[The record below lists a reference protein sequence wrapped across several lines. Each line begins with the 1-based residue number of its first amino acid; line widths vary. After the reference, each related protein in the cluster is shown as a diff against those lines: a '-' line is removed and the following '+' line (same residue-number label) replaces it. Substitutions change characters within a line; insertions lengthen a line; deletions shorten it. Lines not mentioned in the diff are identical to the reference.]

1 MVVAWLSQMSIAYID
16 IRFFVH
22 ATEDLDKVVEAVQRV
37 LPSDY
42 VDDIVFKKASLKGQY
57 GNPITLFETRIKKR
71 ETMRAFVEHLSSSLD
86 ELDKETLRREIDLRV
101 EKGSLYVRLDK
112 QAALQGVLKLCTAD
126 AIRVRIRFRKTKIED
141 IVNACQELGML
152 T

>member
-1 MVVAWLSQMSIAYID
+1 LSQIPIAYID

-22 ATEDLDKVVEAVQRV
+22 ATEDLDKVVEAARRV

-42 VDDIVFKKASLKGQY
+42 VDDIVFEKANLKGHY
-57 GNPITLFETRIKKR
+57 GNPIILLETRIKEK
-71 ETMRAFVEHLSSSLD
+71 EMIRAFVENLSLRLD
-86 ELDKETLRREIDLRV
+86 NLDKEMLRREIDLHV

-112 QAALQGVLKLCTAD
+112 QAALQGELKLCTTD
-126 AIRVRIRFRKTKIED
+126 PLHIRIKFRKTKIEE
-141 IVNACQELGML
+141 IVKTCREFGML